1 MSLWI
6 VPSSF
11 DAYIRIF
18 MGMPLGRRFT
28 HPCSLKWSSIRF
40 SGISQDRALRC
51 WKAQP
56 KTTVPKTTQI
66 PYANHGAGIFT
77 YISAILG
84 LNVGTYSSTMVRIW
98 ECDPSCSRPYVAYK
112 IVAYKTKPLNVTGQN
127 PTMTIMFQIKS
138 ATVVAQNTS
147 YKML

>member
-1 MSLWI
+1 MIPSTPSKTPVFFYMSLWI

-18 MGMPLGRRFT
+18 MGMPLGRCT
-28 HPCSLKWSSIRF
+28 HPCSLKWSPTRF
-40 SGISQDRALRC
+40 SGLPSAEIWGYTNPICEPWC
-51 WKAQP
+51 W
-56 KTTVPKTTQI
+56 
-66 PYANHGAGIFT
+66 NMHT

-84 LNVGTYSSTMVRIW
+84 LNVGKYSSTMVRIW
-98 ECDPSCSRPYVAYK
+98 ECDPSCSRPY
-112 IVAYKTKPLNVTGQN
+112 VAYKTKPLNVTGQN

-138 ATVVAQNTS
+138 ATVMAQNTS